1 MTDFGGS
8 DDKGGQKITVTVKPG
23 REYLPSTPVG
33 GSDEQCQSMCCKED
47 VDVDCILELDHD
59 GPHDDGT
66 GWEW

>member
-1 MTDFGGS
+1 MLGRLEMKTEMSDLGGS
-8 DDKGGQKITVTVKPG
+8 DG
-23 REYLPSTPVG
+23 
-33 GSDEQCQSMCCKED
+33 QCQSMCCKED

>member
-1 MTDFGGS
+1 MTDLGGS
-8 DDKGGQKITVTVKPG
+8 DG
-23 REYLPSTPVG
+23 
-33 GSDEQCQSMCCKED
+33 QCQSMCCKED